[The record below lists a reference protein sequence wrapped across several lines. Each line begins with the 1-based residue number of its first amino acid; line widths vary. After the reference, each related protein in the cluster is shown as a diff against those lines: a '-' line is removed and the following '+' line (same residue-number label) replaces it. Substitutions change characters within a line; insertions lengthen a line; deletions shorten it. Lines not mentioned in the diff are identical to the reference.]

1 MLEYFLERLLQE
13 VMEDF
18 CGHTRSPGDWVSVGS
33 PRLRKTA
40 RVYRI
45 RSSAFPTE
53 AAVKIFLSEEKG
65 RQHARRL
72 HSALERY
79 SPSDTDAQ
87 HVAAPYALVENRKA
101 VIMEWVDAPPLQRA
115 IHGFPWQ
122 RIGRHEAVRKSAE
135 WLKWFHLRAGLTEG
149 PFDANAAL
157 DKIETLLAKIPAGR
171 RDTSFDTCVTLL
183 FQRAHL
189 VHGHGVMHG
198 CVHGD
203 FTPYNIMV
211 SRTTAVGIDF
221 LANKNVAVIS
231 DVNRMLTYL
240 FAQRYFPV
248 SARMLG
254 PQGCAREDWNAFTQG
269 YGTGLLPV
277 VPEIVLYFQYLE
289 VMRRWSSLLAETDP
303 PNVLLRYIEIHRVR
317 TMAQHIAA
325 LLS

>member
-1 MLEYFLERLLQE
+1 
-13 VMEDF
+13 
-18 CGHTRSPGDWVSVGS
+18 
-33 PRLRKTA
+33 
-40 RVYRI
+40 
-45 RSSAFPTE
+45 
-53 AAVKIFLSEEKG
+53 
-65 RQHARRL
+65 
-72 HSALERY
+72 
-79 SPSDTDAQ
+79 
-87 HVAAPYALVENRKA
+87 
-101 VIMEWVDAPPLQRA
+101 
-115 IHGFPWQ
+115 
-122 RIGRHEAVRKSAE
+122 
-135 WLKWFHLRAGLTEG
+135 
-149 PFDANAAL
+149 
-157 DKIETLLAKIPAGR
+157 
-171 RDTSFDTCVTLL
+171 
-183 FQRAHL
+183 
-189 VHGHGVMHG
+189 
-198 CVHGD
+198 
-203 FTPYNIMV
+203 MV